1 MKQLLHTAVKTRLD
15 ALNTASKK
23 VVQKVAEK
31 KTGDFIG
38 NKIVEKNVKQKTCS
52 WCIFNRCW

>member
-1 MKQLLHTAVKTRLD
+1 MRNLSNKYVKQLLHTAVKTRLD

-31 KTGDFIG
+31 KNGRFYR
-38 NKIVEKNVKQKTCS
+38 KQ
-52 WCIFNRCW
+52 NR